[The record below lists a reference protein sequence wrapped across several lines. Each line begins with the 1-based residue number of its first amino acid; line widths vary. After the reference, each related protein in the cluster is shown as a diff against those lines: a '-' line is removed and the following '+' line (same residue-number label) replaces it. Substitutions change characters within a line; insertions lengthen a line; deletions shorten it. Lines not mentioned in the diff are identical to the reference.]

1 MSDSDSRA
9 STSRSPDPDGLK
21 AAEGDL
27 YRRIADSSSDWEYL
41 EDLDGRILWV
51 SPSCG
56 PSGVPARPG
65 RQIVSG
71 ETAEESAAV
80 RRPEGGRLASWVR
93 TRLFGLTSPV
103 RTAVV
108 IIGAVALADIV
119 SIMVIGY
126 VRPPSFWRFTLLDTG
141 IMACLTVPILWLL
154 TFRPLSRLFMERRLA
169 EEKLRRR
176 TLDLEALYG
185 VSSAATGD
193 LDVDRLL
200 TRVLDVVLP
209 AFGAA
214 AGWIQVLGGGPAGAS
229 RFVAARG
236 VAESLVRSGVP
247 ERQATCANCRAWRLV
262 PPTSDEAPAIAEC
275 EKPPGDALRAAG
287 FRQHRAVL
295 LPVGEKAGAILNLL
309 WPVPRPCGEAEA
321 SLLRAIARQVEVA
334 VQNAAL
340 FTAEQRARQQADTLR
355 SASLA
360 ITRLLDL
367 EAVFAA
373 LFEYLDRLV
382 LYDRAKVMLFE
393 SSSRLKVRA
402 VFKRAGVLDFP
413 DAPLD
418 SFDADANA
426 TVREVLASRRSVCIA
441 DTLEQPVWGG
451 QRQPETER
459 SWLGVPL
466 LAGGEAIG
474 LFTLVKA
481 EPGFFTPE
489 RIHLVEALSAPAS
502 VAIANARLFEKVHSG
517 REQIK
522 KVTRKLVEAQEAE
535 RRRVAR
541 ELHDEAGQLLSS
553 LMLGLRVLEHGA
565 ASPDAVISHARELK
579 QIAETAQEGLHRLA
593 SDLRPAALDHV
604 GLVPA
609 LGQLAA
615 KVSGMGGP
623 VVRLETLGFD
633 GMRLPPEVDIVLY
646 RIAQE
651 ALTNALRHSGAR
663 EVSLV
668 LERRQ
673 KGIILI
679 VEDDGRGFDVAA
691 TNRSD
696 RLGLPGIR
704 ERAEM
709 LGGTLLVESSPGS
722 GTTLVVEIPHGD

>member
-1 MSDSDSRA
+1 MNGERA
-9 STSRSPDPDGLK
+9 E
-21 AAEGDL
+21 A
-27 YRRIADSSSDWEYL
+27 
-41 EDLDGRILWV
+41 
-51 SPSCG
+51 
-56 PSGVPARPG
+56 
-65 RQIVSG
+65 
-71 ETAEESAAV
+71 SAAV
-80 RRPEGGRLASWVR
+80 RSPEDGKLASRMWSR
-93 TRLFGLTSPV
+93 GFGLTSPV
-103 RTAVV
+103 RTAAVT
-108 IIGAVALADIV
+108 ICAVAIADVVASAILQLV
-119 SIMVIGY
+119 KL
-126 VRPPSFWRFTLLDTG
+126 RSFWAFMFVDMALV
-141 IMACLTVPILWLL
+141 ACLIIPVLWLL
-154 TFRPLSRLFMERRLA
+154 IFRPLSRLFEERRLA
-169 EEKLRRR
+169 EERLRRR

-209 AFGAA
+209 AFGAE

-236 VAESLVRSGVP
+236 IAEPLAKGGAP
-247 ERQATCANCRAWRLV
+247 EPRGNCVTCRAWCLA
-262 PPTSDEAPAIAEC
+262 PPGSDLPAAIAEC
-275 EKPPGDALRAAG
+275 ERGLGDAFRAAG

-295 LPVGEKAGAILNLL
+295 LPVGDKAGAILNLL

-321 SLLRAIARQVEVA
+321 SLLRAIGRQVEVA
-334 VQNAAL
+334 VENAAL

-373 LFEYLDRLV
+373 LFDHLDRLV

-393 SSSRLKVRA
+393 SRSRLKVRA
-402 VFKRAGVLDFP
+402 FFTRAGVLDFP

-418 SFDADANA
+418 SFDAEANA

-441 DTLEQPVWGG
+441 DTLDQPVWGG
-451 QRQPETER
+451 KRQPETER

-489 RIHLVEALSAPAS
+489 RVHLVEALSAPAS
-502 VAIANARLFEKVHSG
+502 VAIANARLFEEVHSG
-517 REQIK
+517 REQIR

-553 LMLGLRVLEHGA
+553 LMLGLRLLEHEA
-565 ASPDAVISHARELK
+565 ASPDAVIGHARELK
-579 QIAETAQEGLHRLA
+579 RLAETAQEGLHRLA

-615 KVSGMGGP
+615 KFSGMGGP

-633 GMRLPPEVDIVLY
+633 GMRLSPDVDIVLY

-651 ALTNALRHSGAR
+651 ALSNVLRHSGAR
-663 EVSLV
+663 EVSVV
-668 LERRQ
+668 LERRA
-673 KGIILI
+673 KGIILV
-679 VEDDGRGFDVAA
+679 VEDDGRGFDLEAA
-691 TNRSD
+691 KRSD

-709 LGGTLLVESSPGS
+709 LGGTLLVESSPES
-722 GTTLVVEIPHGD
+722 GTTLVVEIPNA